1 MTTKVQQV
9 TGLILHFRTSKA
21 TIECIQSLA
30 QEGIR
35 RVVLVDNS
43 EDGGQSLDAMTTPLT
58 ELHDQGMDI
67 RIINHG
73 YNLGFAKGVN
83 VGLAQAVSDGA
94 SAILLI
100 NSDAKVVAGA
110 ISQLMQGLEN
120 ADVVIPRV
128 RTEPGTETSLFGYYH
143 TMAAT
148 LANGPGA
155 KHLKYASGCCMLLRP
170 KMTQD
175 RNRIFDEDFFF
186 YGEDV
191 ALANSHIK
199 RDISV
204 KEVASALIIH
214 AGSGSSKNGSFFYE
228 YHINRG
234 HWLLAGKLT
243 TSTNEKILNIACR
256 CITLPMRACVR
267 CWRFK
272 SFTPWLGLLAAT
284 FDVISGK
291 MRPHTPPPK
300 QCNVQMLRETLSSE

>member
-1 MTTKVQQV
+1 MTTKVQEV
-9 TGLILHFRTSKA
+9 TGLILHFRTPKA

-58 ELHDQGMDI
+58 KLHGQGMDI
-67 RIINHG
+67 RVVNFG
-73 YNLGFAKGVN
+73 CNLGFAKGVN
-83 VGLAQAVSDGA
+83 VGLAQAVLDGA

-100 NSDAKVVAGA
+100 NSDATVVTGS
-110 ISQLMQGLEN
+110 ISQLTQGLEN
-120 ADVVIPRV
+120 ADVVLPRV

-148 LANGPGA
+148 LAKRPGA
-155 KHLKYASGCCMLLRP
+155 RHLKFASGCCMLIRP
-170 KMTQD
+170 EVA
-175 RNRIFDEDFFF
+175 RGNIFDEDFFF
-186 YGEDV
+186 YYEDV

-199 RDISV
+199 HGINV
-204 KEVASALIIH
+204 KEVSSALIVH

-234 HWLLAGKLT
+234 HWLLAGKLAKS
-243 TSTNEKILNIACR
+243 TSEKILNIACR
-256 CITLPMRACVR
+256 CITLPMRASVR

-300 QCNVQMLRETLSSE
+300 QCNVQPLTKH